1 MGAGASRGSEYDPVN
16 ANAEAAATAES
27 EEVKR
32 LKEELSRR
40 DKTIAVLRK
49 KSVAV
54 PAAKPPE
61 KTGGSNKPP
70 LKHQKTRRG
79 EISAEVRAAEEM
91 TKLHV
96 EYYDKSDE
104 QAALIRETVDESI
117 LFANLK
123 RAEKQEIV
131 KAFHKQ
137 EFAAGTDVVVQG
149 EGGQKF
155 YVVESGTLQVWVAD
169 ALTEERNMTG
179 TVERGGSFGELALMY
194 NTARAATVTTA
205 TPCTLWIITR
215 DEYLT
220 IHKKQEME
228 LKQMYETFMTKV
240 PGMQSLSRSE
250 LSKLVHALQE
260 VTYAEGDAII
270 REGEI
275 GNHFFVIVSGTAE
288 YSKKSEGVVGTA
300 TQGDFFGH
308 RALLNDE
315 VRQATVIAKSD
326 VTCLILERQ
335 DFVSMLGNFED
346 FQNRVVSN
354 DAEETRRERTLVQN
368 KHMRD
373 IRFEDLEKFF
383 ERGSKQSEVILGQ
396 GAFGMVQIVKHK
408 TTGETYALKT
418 LSKSLIVEYGLE
430 SHVVDERKVM
440 HSVDHP
446 SLLKMFNSYWDEKCV
461 YFLLELCLGGEL
473 FTILRR
479 SYRFKERQAKFY
491 SASVVQGLAHMHEKN
506 IAYRD
511 LKPEN
516 LVLDEKGF
524 LKIIDFGLAKVIK
537 NRSWTLCGTPDYLAP
552 EIITS
557 SGHDKAV
564 DYWALGILVFELMV
578 GNTPFYAEDP
588 LAAYKRIL
596 NTEPNLPSLL
606 SRPARSLITKLLKKD
621 QLKRLGNTIEG
632 VQAIFHHIW
641 FSGFDWDAL
650 ERREMAA
657 PFVPKVEDKE
667 DTSNF
672 DKVDVDFS
680 SQRCA
685 WQPDFPYKLV
695 DGITQA
701 AT

>member
-1 MGAGASRGSEYDPVN
+1 MGAGASRGSQY
-16 ANAEAAATAES
+16 EAAAEVQPAAAES

-49 KSVAV
+49 QSVAA
-54 PAAKPPE
+54 PAAKQEKPE
-61 KTGGSNKPP
+61 GKPKP
-70 LKHQKTRRG
+70 ELKQQKTRRG
-79 EISAEVRAAEEM
+79 EISAEVRAEELVQFDVTYHEKTAEQ
-91 TKLHV
+91 T
-96 EYYDKSDE
+96 
-104 QAALIRETVDESI
+104 ALIRDTVDESI

-123 RAEKQEIV
+123 AAEKQEIV

-137 EFAAGTDVVVQG
+137 EFLQNTDVVVQG
-149 EGGQKF
+149 EGGQEF
-155 YVVESGTLQVWVAD
+155 YVVETGSLQVWVED
-169 ALTEERNMTG
+169 SITGDKTMTG
-179 TVERGGSFGELALMY
+179 TVGKGGGFGELALMY
-194 NTARAATVTTA
+194 NTPRAATVTTA
-205 TPCTLWIITR
+205 TDCVLWIITR

-228 LKQMYETFMTKV
+228 LKKMYEAFMKKV
-240 PGMQSLSRSE
+240 PGMQSLKSNE

-275 GNHFFVIVSGTAE
+275 GNHFFVIVQGEAE

-315 VRQATVIAKSD
+315 VRQATVIAKTD

-354 DAEETRRERTLVQN
+354 DAEESRRERTLIEN
-368 KHMRD
+368 KHLRD
-373 IRFEDLEKFF
+373 IRFEDLDKFF
-383 ERGSKQSEVILGQ
+383 QRGSRQSEVILGQ
-396 GAFGMVQIVKHK
+396 GAFGLVQIVKHK
-408 TTGETYALKT
+408 KTGETYALKT

-430 SHVVDERKVM
+430 SHVVDERRVM
-440 HSVDHP
+440 HSIDHP
-446 SLLKMFNSYWDEKCV
+446 SLLKMFNSYWDDKCV

-491 SASVVQGLAHMHEKN
+491 AASVVQGLTHMHEKS

-578 GNTPFYAEDP
+578 GNTPFYADDP
-588 LAAYKRIL
+588 LAAYKKIL
-596 NTEPNLPSLL
+596 NTEPNMPSIL
-606 SRPARSLITKLLKKD
+606 SRPAKSLITKLLKKD
-621 QLKRLGNTIEG
+621 QLKRLGNTMEG

-650 ERREMAA
+650 ERREMDA

-672 DKVDVDFS
+672 DKVEVDFS
-680 SQRCA
+680 SKHCA
-685 WQPDFPYKLV
+685 WEPDFPYKLV
-695 DGITQA
+695 DGITQV
-701 AT
+701 